1 MEKEINKVYLNLP
14 KYLYSDSDSDVEL
27 VPVSELLKFREF
39 DRLQEGK
46 FSKKESY
53 DNIKLLEDVYKN
65 EGITSVLIIEYSLA
79 DNKVLLIEGN
89 HRLNVALELGVRYLP
104 ARVVKRNSSF
114 PSLQKK
120 KAMDVIGVVPD
131 KYGYVRSNLK
141 PSAVGIQ
148 GTKSIITGNESI
160 YENGGQILLAPN
172 GKPSNLTPE
181 QYKLVRTTEFINWFG
196 DWETLA
202 KAKLHT
208 DKIIGIYKKI
218 FDTDVEQALFEV
230 SMQVTLV
237 GKETIIEIFGNE
249 IYELAIDLFPNS
261 KLGDIFKSMVSKVV
275 DDNGEP
281 MVVYHG
287 TTKNFNEFSLKYATK
302 QTKVDWGKLGFYF
315 TSDKSLAEDF
325 TRHNWGLGNK
335 SVIKKDSNV
344 LDCFLSIK
352 NPKIVNARQWTITSD
367 NPDKL
372 RNELINEKY
381 DGYFIEPLNKDD
393 EESWIRLFGTR
404 GIKELINFQYV
415 AFYPNQIKLAD
426 GTNTTFDINSPN
438 IRFEEGGELK
448 IGDSTNVGI
457 IEDEYKNQFKINGNW
472 YHKSIV
478 KKQDKNYL
486 EKNKVKTYNG
496 ISIPNSVSPKMVV
509 SAFSNPIDN
518 NKVEKY
524 TEIMQRDMIQNDF
537 PAITGYPFIIDDND
551 VGLEFMSGE
560 KITEEMIGQKAWK
573 VWDGHHRVLAA
584 INANIP
590 YIKVRLER
598 SAITNEK
605 ELFKEGGAINS
616 KNLEWLQTMPNIIK
630 EMKKRDG
637 DVQPNSYY
645 ERMAKN
651 IIGSHIGASIFNY
664 GEAIKQKLITID
676 EAKKIIRSAEFDIPN
691 YITELESEYNSSLNL
706 KTSARKMQLR
716 NKLADILKT
725 LDYKT
730 VDVHSGKSKE
740 DLFIQRVVNMIYNG
754 YDFKSKLDIERIAT
768 KEFGFD
774 DAKKVRELTE
784 YAILF
789 VGRDISKEND
799 IKSTYDK
806 LVSLYINQPYS
817 TNRTAK
823 SQELGQFSTPAPMA
837 YLMGIYVG
845 IDKRNDSWIK
855 DDTDVEKRYN
865 HYELIDGNNIY
876 KITEYLIKDKP
887 VKLKV
892 MLGYQNFENETYYSV
907 DEVKEFDSVK
917 DAKEYVSSILENK
930 IYLEPTAGNG
940 MLSIAGNPN
949 DFVVN
954 ELDFNRYNNLLKD
967 NYKEVLNI
975 DATKPLKF
983 DYKFDGLLANPP
995 FATTKN
1001 DLIIDGFKISGLENQ
1016 IIVNSLGLLKND
1028 ARGAFIIGGNT
1039 EYDSKGRL
1047 KSLKDRAFFSYLF
1060 SRYNVDDVINVSG
1073 TLYGRQGTT
1082 YPIRIILFNGRKSK
1096 PEGFFPLKND
1106 KLSLYEP
1113 FSTKVINN
1121 FDELYQRFEKT
1132 LLKTR

>member
-53 DNIKLLEDVYKN
+53 DNIKLLEDVYKK
-65 EGITSVLIIEYSLA
+65 EGITSVLIIEYSVA

-114 PSLQKK
+114 PSIQKN

-172 GKPSNLTPE
+172 GKVSNLTPE
-181 QYKLVRTTEFINWFG
+181 QYKLVRTPEFINWFG

-202 KAKLHT
+202 KAKLLGDNIT
-208 DKIIGIYKKI
+208 GFYKGIFK
-218 FDTDVEQALFEV
+218 DNEEQFLFEMAV
-230 SMQVTLV
+230 QSNTLDAKN
-237 GKETIIEIFGNE
+237 G
-249 IYELAIDLFPNS
+249 AIDVAGEELINLATKLFPNS
-261 KLGDIFKSMVSKVV
+261 KVGDVFIPIVSKVV

-281 MVVYHG
+281 LVVYHG
-287 TTKNFNEFSLKYATK
+287 TNKNFNIFEKSYHKNRYFFTNDIELSKSYGDINKLFFLKITKPYITNNNLVFSNTFDEGF
-302 QTKVDWGKLGFYF
+302 VDIENNG
-315 TSDKSLAEDF
+315 
-325 TRHNWGLGNK
+325 
-335 SVIKKDSNV
+335 VIYNSHTEKG
-344 LDCFLSIK
+344 
-352 NPKIVNARQWTITSD
+352 
-367 NPDKL
+367 
-372 RNELINEKY
+372 ELINS
-381 DGYFIEPLNKDD
+381 I
-393 EESWIRLFGTR
+393 I
-404 GIKELINFQYV
+404 

-426 GTNTTFDINSPN
+426 GTNTTFDSNNPD
-438 IRFEEGGELK
+438 IRFEEGGSVNK
-448 IGDSTNVGI
+448 
-457 IEDEYKNQFKINGNW
+457 KN
-472 YHKSIV
+472 
-478 KKQDKNYL
+478 
-486 EKNKVKTYNG
+486 
-496 ISIPNSVSPKMVV
+496 
-509 SAFSNPIDN
+509 ID
-518 NKVEKY
+518 
-524 TEIMQRDMIQNDF
+524 
-537 PAITGYPFIIDDND
+537 
-551 VGLEFMSGE
+551 
-560 KITEEMIGQKAWK
+560 
-573 VWDGHHRVLAA
+573 
-584 INANIP
+584 
-590 YIKVRLER
+590 
-598 SAITNEK
+598 
-605 ELFKEGGAINS
+605 
-616 KNLEWLQTMPNIIK
+616 WLQTMPNIIK

-664 GEAIKQKLITID
+664 GEAIKQKLISID
-676 EAKKIIRSAEFDIPN
+676 EAKKIIRSADFDIPN
-691 YITELESEYNSSLNL
+691 YITELESEYNSSVNL

-730 VDVHSGKSKE
+730 VDIHSGKSKE
-740 DLFIQRVVNMIYNG
+740 DLFIQRVVDMIYNG
-754 YDFKSKLDIERIAT
+754 YDFKSKLDIERIAI

-799 IKSTYDK
+799 IKSTYEK
-806 LVSLYINQPYS
+806 LVSLYANQPYS

-823 SQELGQFSTPAPMA
+823 SQELGQFSTPAPMS

-845 IDKRNDSWIK
+845 IDRDNYKEFEKIYFNYLNQWI
-855 DDTDVEKRYN
+855 DDTDKAHLEMIPINKTNWYPTELFVDYAKKKDFDFGAEKPYFLEYIKNGGIIPPIIVEKSKCSQV
-865 HYELIDGNNIY
+865 ESIDNSI
-876 KITEYLIKDKP
+876 
-887 VKLKV
+887 VKLS
-892 MLGYQNFENETYYSV
+892 ETKPLVDCYSV
-907 DEVKEFDSVK
+907 RDGIHRLSIYEELDIKFIPALVYSKASESISRDFGGHFNNLKELEKFIGVSLK
-917 DAKEYVSSILENK
+917 DFYNDNIKLKNK
-930 IYLEPTAGNG
+930 VYIEPTAGNG
-940 MLSIAGNPN
+940 ALTIAGNPN

-967 NYKEVLNI
+967 NYKQVLNL
-975 DATKPLKF
+975 DANKPFNF

-1001 DLIIDGFKISGLENQ
+1001 DLVIDGFKISGLENQ
-1016 IIVNSLGLLKND
+1016 IIVNSLGLLKDN

-1060 SRYNVDDVINVSG
+1060 SRYNVDDIINVSG

>member
-53 DNIKLLEDVYKN
+53 DNIKLLEDVYKK
-65 EGITSVLIIEYSLA
+65 EGITSVLIIEYSVA

-148 GTKSIITGNESI
+148 GTKSIITGDESI

-172 GKPSNLTPE
+172 GKVSNLTPE

-202 KAKLHT
+202 KAKLLGDNIT
-208 DKIIGIYKKI
+208 GFYKGIFK
-218 FDTDVEQALFEV
+218 DNEEQFLFEMAV
-230 SMQVTLV
+230 QSNTLDAKNGAIDV
-237 GKETIIEIFGNE
+237 AGEELIN
-249 IYELAIDLFPNS
+249 LAIKLFPNS
-261 KLGDIFKSMVSKVV
+261 KVGDVFIPIVSKVV
-275 DDNGEP
+275 DENGEP

-287 TTKNFNEFSLKYATK
+287 
-302 QTKVDWGKLGFYF
+302 
-315 TSDKSLAEDF
+315 SDKSNIESFDSVIYFTDNKDTAIKYVTERYDVFNPKVYSCFLNFRNPRIYEQGSGIITSGVFATININSKFRKKLIDDDIDGMIGVYPTRWYSEDF
-325 TRHNWGLGNK
+325 
-335 SVIKKDSNV
+335 KKH
-344 LDCFLSIK
+344 
-352 NPKIVNARQWTITSD
+352 
-367 NPDKL
+367 
-372 RNELINEKY
+372 E
-381 DGYFIEPLNKDD
+381 
-393 EESWIRLFGTR
+393 R
-404 GIKELINFQYV
+404 GIAANYVKEKHFV
-415 AFYPNQIKLAD
+415 TFYPNQIKLAD
-426 GTNTTFDINSPN
+426 GTNTTFDINNPD
-438 IRFEEGGELK
+438 IRFEEGGYLK
-448 IGDSTNVGI
+448 KEN
-457 IEDEYKNQFKINGNW
+457 
-472 YHKSIV
+472 
-478 KKQDKNYL
+478 
-486 EKNKVKTYNG
+486 
-496 ISIPNSVSPKMVV
+496 
-509 SAFSNPIDN
+509 
-518 NKVEKY
+518 
-524 TEIMQRDMIQNDF
+524 IM
-537 PAITGYPFIIDDND
+537 
-551 VGLEFMSGE
+551 
-560 KITEEMIGQKAWK
+560 
-573 VWDGHHRVLAA
+573 
-584 INANIP
+584 
-590 YIKVRLER
+590 
-598 SAITNEK
+598 
-605 ELFKEGGAINS
+605 
-616 KNLEWLQTMPNIIK
+616 WLQTMPNLIK
-630 EMKKRDG
+630 EMKIRDG

-645 ERMAKN
+645 ERMAKS

-676 EAKKIIRSAEFDIPN
+676 EAKKIIRSADFDIPN
-691 YITELESEYNSSLNL
+691 YITELENQYYGSVNL
-706 KTSARKMQLR
+706 KISARKMQLR

-730 VDVHSGKSKE
+730 VDIHSGKSKE
-740 DLFIQRVVNMIYNG
+740 DLFIQRVVDMIYNG

-806 LVSLYINQPYS
+806 LVSLYANQPYS

-865 HYELIDGNNIY
+865 HYKLIDGNNIY

-887 VKLKV
+887 VKLKI
-892 MLGYQNFENETYYSV
+892 MSGYENFENERYYSV

-967 NYKEVLNI
+967 NYKQVLNL

-983 DYKFDGLLANPP
+983 DYKFDGLLSNPP
-995 FATTKN
+995 FASTNN
-1001 DLIIDGFKISGLENQ
+1001 DLLIDGFKISGLENQ
-1016 IIVNSLGLLKND
+1016 IIINSLGLLKDN
-1028 ARGAFIIGGNT
+1028 ARGAFIVGGHT
-1039 EYDSKGRL
+1039 EYDAKGRL
-1047 KSLKDRAFFSYLF
+1047 KSLKDRAFLSYLF
-1060 SRYNVDDVINVSG
+1060 SRYNVEDVINVSG

-1082 YPIRIILFNGRKSK
+1082 FPIRIILFNGRKSV
-1096 PEGFFPLKND
+1096 PEGYFPLKND
-1106 KLSLYEP
+1106 KLSFYDP